1 MNIKIEALITRR
13 IGLASPLNAT
23 VLIHELSACNQE
35 EANLES
41 LVLSLGT
48 DFDLVEGR
56 SWHTDSLNAGYRQ

>member
-23 VLIHELSACNQE
+23 VLIHESSVCNQE
-35 EANLES
+35 EANLER

-48 DFDLVEGR
+48 DFDLVEG
-56 SWHTDSLNAGYRQ
+56 